1 MLPNTNLLV
10 QILAQPGH
18 TARTATTS
26 KKHWKSLQEWKA
38 STVYKETNLTGPLW
52 QSKESITTQEKHF
65 HSIPSV
71 CKSLL
76 FISLHTVIQFYHV
89 ASDKPNQV
97 GEIRDSSFISNV
109 MQHRLVVHW
118 REIVKKINQ
127 LPIFFQLIFKKHKVS
142 SVFWLHAGFSY
153 EYIPDMILRMKWTST
168 KASYQFLTGLNE
180 PDIDIFI

>member
-18 TARTATTS
+18 TALTAATS

-52 QSKESITTQEKHF
+52 QSKESINTQEKHF

-76 FISLHTVIQFYHV
+76 FISLHTVIQLYHV

-127 LPIFFQLIFKKHKVS
+127 LPIFFNWFLRNTRYLLYFDYMLAFHMSIYLTWSYAWNGHLQKHHINS
-142 SVFWLHAGFSY
+142 
-153 EYIPDMILRMKWTST
+153 
-168 KASYQFLTGLNE
+168 
-180 PDIDIFI
+180 